1 MKRIILTAAAVFAF
15 GFANAQ
21 EVKFGVKGGL
31 NLANFEG
38 DTDGLDMK
46 SRTGFHVGGFVAVKL
61 SDKFTLQPEV
71 LYSVQGA
78 KADNFEYDL
87 NGTVYIADL
96 DYNLSYVNVPLMLK
110 YYAAEK
116 FNIEVGP
123 QVGFLTAAKVKATVN
138 GISAEEDAKE
148 QFESLD
154 FGVNV
159 GAGYDFTENLSAG
172 LRYNLGLS
180 NIAKTEPGDDSKIRN
195 AVFSVSLGYKF

>member
-1 MKRIILTAAAVFAF
+1 MKRIILTVAAVFAF

-21 EVKFGVKGGL
+21 DAKFGVKGGL

-46 SRTGFHVGGFVAVKL
+46 SKAGFHVGGFVAIKL

-71 LYSVQGA
+71 LYSTQGA
-78 KADNFEYDL
+78 KADNIQQDI
-87 NGTVYIADL
+87 NGTIYTADVDFNL
-96 DYNLSYVNVPLMLK
+96 DYVNVPLMVK

-116 FNIEVGP
+116 FNIEFGP
-123 QVGFLTAAKVKATVN
+123 QVGFLTAAKVKATIN
-138 GISAEEDAKE
+138 GNSAEQDVKD
-148 QFESLD
+148 QFESVD

-159 GAGYDFTENLSAG
+159 GAGYDFTEKLSAG

-180 NIAKTEPGDDSKIRN
+180 NIAKTEPGDDSKLKN

>member
-21 EVKFGVKGGL
+21 DAKFGVKGGL

-38 DTDGLDMK
+38 DTGLDMK
-46 SRTGFHVGGFVAVKL
+46 SKTGFHLGGFVAIKL

-71 LYSVQGA
+71 LYSTQGA
-78 KADNFEYDL
+78 KADNFEQDV
-87 NGTVYIADL
+87 NGTIYTADVDFNL
-96 DYNLSYVNVPLMLK
+96 DYVNVPLMIK

-116 FNIEVGP
+116 FNIEFGP
-123 QVGFLTAAKVKATVN
+123 QVGFLTAAKVKATVDGN
-138 GISAEEDAKE
+138 SAEEDVKD
-148 QFESLD
+148 QFESVD
-154 FGVNV
+154 FGVNL
-159 GAGYDFTENLSAG
+159 GAGYDFTEKLSAG

-180 NIAKTEPGDDSKIRN
+180 NITKTEPGDDSKVKN